1 MEVLQ
6 GEKEEPFVKIQDF
19 ADMKKFDRILS
30 NWAVATGMAAVAIG
44 ADGKYIS
51 EQYNLQIL

>member
-30 NWAVATGMAAVAIG
+30 NWAVARCC
-44 ADGKYIS
+44 ADARK
-51 EQYNLQIL
+51 EA